1 MDINILKEDQVA
13 LLSHLISDAQTILVT
28 CHKSPD
34 GDAIG
39 SCLGWAEYLRSLGK
53 DPVVIVPDQYPDF
66 LTWLPNTEK
75 IVRYDKHREKCD
87 MLLKIADLV
96 FCLDFNTPSRVED
109 MQQSLVASPAKRVLI
124 DHHLHPDVPTVLSI
138 SKPEAS
144 STCEL
149 VFRIVWQ
156 LGGFSRMNKQFAI
169 PIYCGM
175 MTDTGGFTFNSSNP
189 EIFYIISELLTK
201 RIDKDRIYRNVYHN
215 YSEDRLRLMGYVM
228 YEKLVYLPEFHA
240 AFYTL
245 TKEEQQRFHFIKG
258 DAEGLVNIPQQI
270 KGLKL
275 SISLRED
282 TEKRNLIWVS
292 LRSVDDFPCNKM
304 AEEFFNGGGHLNAS
318 GGRVNGTMEEAVETV
333 NKAIQAYSSLLKKS

>member
-1 MDINILKEDQVA
+1 MNIDILTNDQVA
-13 LLSHLISDAQTILVT
+13 QLSRLISDAGNILIT

-39 SCLGWAEYLRSLGK
+39 ASLGWADYLRSLGK
-53 DPVVIVPDQYPDF
+53 EPTIIIPDQYPDF
-66 LTWLPNTEK
+66 LSWMPNTEK

-87 MLLKIADLV
+87 MLFKIADLV
-96 FCLDFNTPSRVED
+96 FCLDYNTPSRVEE
-109 MQQSLVASPAKRVLI
+109 MEQALINSPAPKVLI
-124 DHHLHPDVPTVLSI
+124 DHHLDPDVPAVLSI
-138 SKPEAS
+138 SHPDLS

-156 LGGFSRMNKQFAI
+156 LDGFQQLTKQFAI

-175 MTDTGGFTFNSSNP
+175 MTDTGGFLYNSTRS
-189 EIFYIISELLTK
+189 EIYFIIGELLTK
-201 RIDKDRIYRNVYHN
+201 RIDKDKIYRNVYHN
-215 YSEDRLRLMGYVM
+215 YSEDRIRLMGYVM
-228 YEKLVYLPEFHA
+228 YEKLVYLPESHA
-240 AFYTL
+240 AYYTL
-245 TKEEQQRFHFIKG
+245 TREELKRFHFTKG

-282 TEKRNLIWVS
+282 TDKSNIVWVS

-318 GGRVNGTMEEAVETV
+318 GGRINGTMEEAIATV
-333 NKAIQAYSSLLKKS
+333 NRAISAYDTLLKK

>member
-1 MDINILKEDQVA
+1 MNIDILTSDQVA
-13 LLSHLISDAQTILVT
+13 QLSHLISDAKNIIIT

-39 SCLGWAEYLRSLGK
+39 STLGWAEYLRSIGK
-53 DPVVIVPDQYPDF
+53 EPTIIVPDQYPDF
-66 LTWLPNTEK
+66 LSWIPNTEK
-75 IVRYDKHREKCD
+75 IVRYDKHPEKCD
-87 MLLKIADLV
+87 MLFKIADLV
-96 FCLDFNTPSRVED
+96 FCLDYNTTSRVDE
-109 MQQSLVASPAKRVLI
+109 MEKALVSSTAPKVLI
-124 DHHLHPDVPTVLSI
+124 DHHLDPDVPAVLTI
-138 SKPEAS
+138 SHPDLS

-156 LGGFSRMNKQFAI
+156 LDGFIRLSKQFAI

-175 MTDTGGFTFNSSNP
+175 MTDTGGFLYNSTRS
-189 EIFYIISELLTK
+189 EIYFIIGELLTK
-201 RIDKDRIYRNVYHN
+201 HIDKDKIYRNVYHN
-215 YSEDRLRLMGYVM
+215 YSESRIRLMGFVM
-228 YEKLVYLPEFHA
+228 YEKLVYLPESHA
-240 AFYTL
+240 AYYSL
-245 TKEEQQRFHFIKG
+245 TRQEQKRFHFIKG

-282 TEKRNLIWVS
+282 TDKPNIVWVS

-318 GGRVNGTMEEAVETV
+318 GGRINGTMEEAIATV
-333 NKAIQAYSSLLKKS
+333 NRAIEAYDTLLKK

>member
-1 MDINILKEDQVA
+1 MNIDILTSDQVA
-13 LLSHLISDAQTILVT
+13 QLSHLISDAKNIIIT

-39 SCLGWAEYLRSLGK
+39 STLGWAEYLRSIGK
-53 DPVVIVPDQYPDF
+53 EPTIIVPDQYPDF
-66 LTWLPNTEK
+66 LSWIPNTEK
-75 IVRYDKHREKCD
+75 IVRYDKHPEKCD
-87 MLLKIADLV
+87 MLFKIADLV
-96 FCLDFNTPSRVED
+96 FCLDYNTTSRVDE
-109 MQQSLVASPAKRVLI
+109 MEKALVSSTAPKVLI
-124 DHHLHPDVPTVLSI
+124 DHHLDPDVPAVLTI
-138 SKPEAS
+138 SHPDLS

-156 LGGFSRMNKQFAI
+156 LDGFNRLSKLFAI

-175 MTDTGGFTFNSSNP
+175 MTDTGGFLYNSTRS
-189 EIFYIISELLTK
+189 EIYFIIGELLTK
-201 RIDKDRIYRNVYHN
+201 HIDKDKIYRNVYHN
-215 YSEDRLRLMGYVM
+215 YSESRIRLMGFVM
-228 YEKLVYLPEFHA
+228 YEKLVYLPESHA
-240 AFYTL
+240 AYYSL
-245 TKEEQQRFHFIKG
+245 TRQEQKRFHFIKG

-282 TEKRNLIWVS
+282 TDKPNIVWVS

-318 GGRVNGTMEEAVETV
+318 GGRINGTMEEAIAIV
-333 NKAIQAYSSLLKKS
+333 NQAIKAYDTLLRK

>member
-1 MDINILKEDQVA
+1 MNIDILTSDQVA
-13 LLSHLISDAQTILVT
+13 QLSHLISDSQNSIIT

-39 SCLGWAEYLRSLGK
+39 SSLGWAEYLRSLGK
-53 DPVVIVPDQYPDF
+53 EPTIIIPDQYPDF
-66 LTWLPNTEK
+66 LAWMPNTEK

-87 MLLKIADLV
+87 MLFKIADLV
-96 FCLDFNTPSRVED
+96 FCLDYNAPSRVDE
-109 MQQSLVASPAKRVLI
+109 MEQALIGSPAPKVLI
-124 DHHLHPDVPTVLSI
+124 DHHLNPDVPTVLSI
-138 SKPEAS
+138 SCPELS

-149 VFRIVWQ
+149 IFRIVWQ
-156 LGGFSRMNKQFAI
+156 LGGFQDLTKQFAI

-175 MTDTGGFTFNSSNP
+175 MTDTGGFLYNSTRS
-189 EIFYIISELLTK
+189 EIYFIIGELLTK
-201 RIDKDRIYRNVYHN
+201 RIDKDKIYRNVYHN
-215 YSEDRLRLMGYVM
+215 YSEDRIRLMGYVL
-228 YEKLVYLPEFHA
+228 YEKLVYLADYHA

-245 TKEEQQRFHFIKG
+245 TREEQRRFHFIKG

-282 TEKRNLIWVS
+282 TEKQNLVWVS
-292 LRSVDDFPCNKM
+292 LRSVDDFPCNLM

-318 GGRVNGTMEEAVETV
+318 GGRLNCSMEEAVEIV
-333 NKAIQAYSSLLKKS
+333 KKAVIAYENKLK

>member
-1 MDINILKEDQVA
+1 MNIDILTSDQVA
-13 LLSHLISDAQTILVT
+13 QLSHLISDAKNIIIT

-39 SCLGWAEYLRSLGK
+39 STLGWAEYLRSIGK
-53 DPVVIVPDQYPDF
+53 EPTIIVPDQYPDF
-66 LTWLPNTEK
+66 LSWIPNTEK
-75 IVRYDKHREKCD
+75 IVRYDKHPEKCD
-87 MLLKIADLV
+87 MIFKIADLV
-96 FCLDFNTPSRVED
+96 FCLDYNTTSRVDE
-109 MQQSLVASPAKRVLI
+109 MEKALVSSTAPKVLI
-124 DHHLHPDVPTVLSI
+124 DHHLDPDVPAVLTI
-138 SKPEAS
+138 SHPDLS

-156 LGGFSRMNKQFAI
+156 LDGFNRLSKQFAI

-175 MTDTGGFTFNSSNP
+175 MTDTGGFLYNSTRS
-189 EIFYIISELLTK
+189 EIYFIIGELLTK
-201 RIDKDRIYRNVYHN
+201 HIDKDKIYRNVYHN
-215 YSEDRLRLMGYVM
+215 YSESRIRLMGFVM
-228 YEKLVYLPEFHA
+228 YEKLVYLPESHA
-240 AFYTL
+240 AYYSL
-245 TKEEQQRFHFIKG
+245 TRQEQKRFHFIKG

-282 TEKRNLIWVS
+282 TDKPNIVWVS

-318 GGRVNGTMEEAVETV
+318 GGRINGTME
-333 NKAIQAYSSLLKKS
+333 KAIAIVNQAIKAYDTLLRK

>member
-1 MDINILKEDQVA
+1 MNIDILTSDQVA
-13 LLSHLISDAQTILVT
+13 QLSHLISDAKNIIIT

-39 SCLGWAEYLRSLGK
+39 STLGWAEYLRSIGK
-53 DPVVIVPDQYPDF
+53 EPTIIVPDQYPDF
-66 LTWLPNTEK
+66 LSWIPNTEK
-75 IVRYDKHREKCD
+75 IVRYDKHPEKCD
-87 MLLKIADLV
+87 MIFKIADLV
-96 FCLDFNTPSRVED
+96 FCLDYNTTSRVDE
-109 MQQSLVASPAKRVLI
+109 MEKALVSSTAPKVLI
-124 DHHLHPDVPTVLSI
+124 DHHLDPDVPAVLTI
-138 SKPEAS
+138 SHPDLS

-156 LGGFSRMNKQFAI
+156 LDGFNRLSKQFAI

-175 MTDTGGFTFNSSNP
+175 MTDTGGFLYNSTRS
-189 EIFYIISELLTK
+189 EIYFIIGELLTK
-201 RIDKDRIYRNVYHN
+201 HIDKDKIYRNVYHN
-215 YSEDRLRLMGYVM
+215 YSESRIRLMGFVM
-228 YEKLVYLPEFHA
+228 YEKLVYLPESHA
-240 AFYTL
+240 AYYSL
-245 TKEEQQRFHFIKG
+245 TRQEQKHFHFIKG

-282 TEKRNLIWVS
+282 TDKPNIVWVS

-318 GGRVNGTMEEAVETV
+318 GGRINGTMEEAIAIV
-333 NKAIQAYSSLLKKS
+333 NQAIKAYDTLLRK

>member
-1 MDINILKEDQVA
+1 MNIDILTSDQVA
-13 LLSHLISDAQTILVT
+13 QLSHLISDAKNIIIT

-39 SCLGWAEYLRSLGK
+39 STLGWAEYLRSMGK
-53 DPVVIVPDQYPDF
+53 EPTIIVPDQYPDF
-66 LTWLPNTEK
+66 LSWIPNTEK
-75 IVRYDKHREKCD
+75 IVRYDKHPEKCD
-87 MLLKIADLV
+87 MIFKIADLV
-96 FCLDFNTPSRVED
+96 FCLDYNTTSRVDE
-109 MQQSLVASPAKRVLI
+109 MEKALVSSTAPKVLI
-124 DHHLHPDVPTVLSI
+124 DHHLDPDVPAVLTI
-138 SKPEAS
+138 SHPDLS

-156 LGGFSRMNKQFAI
+156 LDGFNRLSKQFAI

-175 MTDTGGFTFNSSNP
+175 MTDTGGFLYNSTRS
-189 EIFYIISELLTK
+189 EIYFIIGELLTK
-201 RIDKDRIYRNVYHN
+201 HIDKDKIYRNVYHN
-215 YSEDRLRLMGYVM
+215 YSESRIRLMGFVM
-228 YEKLVYLPEFHA
+228 YEKLVYLPESHA
-240 AFYTL
+240 AYYSL
-245 TKEEQQRFHFIKG
+245 TRQEQKRFHFIKG

-282 TEKRNLIWVS
+282 TDKPNIVWVS

-318 GGRVNGTMEEAVETV
+318 GGRINGTMEEAIATV
-333 NKAIQAYSSLLKKS
+333 NRAIEAYDTLLKK